1 MGGNVGN
8 SFAAWLP
15 KSENQ
20 VHSGLFG
27 QFLSSRG
34 SSFLTA
40 KVKRRKWS
48 HGVIVCY
55 KCMKSIKCPI
65 CTNIKQM
72 SYYYDYLTLKS
83 AHIRKCDCTKCMWW
97 KALATGYQTLQP
109 LKGRH
114 LCGLIFPPTTLQ
126 GNKHFL
132 LTLRGRNRGTER
144 WRNFSKF
151 AFIKKRRR
159 CSVVV
164 QG

>member
-1 MGGNVGN
+1 MSGTHSQLGFPSQRIRSTLGFSVN
-8 SFAAWLP
+8 SWALEAPVSWLQ
-15 KSENQ
+15 KWREEN
-20 VHSGLFG
+20 GLT
-27 QFLSSRG
+27 G
-34 SSFLTA
+34 SSFAINAWKALNA
-40 KVKRRKWS
+40 PYVQ
-48 HGVIVCY
+48 
-55 KCMKSIKCPI
+55 
-65 CTNIKQM
+65 NIKQM
-72 SYYYDYLTLKS
+72 SYYYDYLMLKS